1 MNLMND
7 ITVKYGTLKKI
18 MERLEKTN
26 LNDESEITFEFLVGS
41 CFPNILNNIKTEIH
55 KQYTKGY
62 IEGKRESKQLNKQ
75 NKNFLS

>member
-7 ITVKYGTLKKI
+7 ITVKYGTLKRI

-41 CFPNILNNIKTEIH
+41 CFPDILNNIKAEIR

-62 IEGKRESKQLNKQ
+62 IEGKRESKELNKQ

>member
-41 CFPNILNNIKTEIH
+41 CFPDILNNIKTEIH

-62 IEGKRESKQLNKQ
+62 IEGKRESKELNKQ

>member
-1 MNLMND
+1 MDD

-18 MERLEKTN
+18 MKAIEKTN
-26 LNDESEITFEFLVGS
+26 PTDNFEVTFEFLIGS
-41 CFPNILNNIKTEIH
+41 CFPDILNNIKTEIH

-62 IEGKRESKQLNKQ
+62 VDGKRELKESKKQ